1 MTFHVKLLSIIFF
14 HTYCKNM
21 STEIS
26 NASVETT
33 PLREDERLRILEEAL
48 EKMKAALVLDP
59 NLDLK
64 VIGTFLNK
72 F

>member
-1 MTFHVKLLSIIFF
+1 
-14 HTYCKNM
+14 M